1 MALFIEFLAQ
11 QWILVAALLAVAVML
26 FLHETRKSGTSLSP
40 QKAINLV
47 NAEGGVF
54 VDLRDTADFRAGHI
68 VDAMHI
74 PSSKLLNNTG
84 LLENYRDKPIVLVCK
99 MGQSAGAVG
108 KKLNADGFAKVN
120 IMTGGMMEWKNL
132 QLPVVNNG

>member
-1 MALFIEFLAQ
+1 MALFFEFLAQ
-11 QWILVAALLAVAVML
+11 QWILVVALLAVLVML
-26 FLHETRKSGTSLSP
+26 FMHETRKSGTSLSP
-40 QKAINLV
+40 QQAINLV
-47 NAEGGVF
+47 NAEDGVF

-68 VDAMHI
+68 VEAMHI

-99 MGQSAGAVG
+99 MGQSSGAVG
-108 KKLNADGFAKVN
+108 KKLNAEGFAKVN

>member
-1 MALFIEFLAQ
+1 MALFFEFLAQ
-11 QWILVAALLAVAVML
+11 QWMLVAALLVVMVML

-40 QKAINLV
+40 QQAINVV
-47 NAEGGVF
+47 NSEEGVF
-54 VDLRDTADFRAGHI
+54 VDLRDTAEFRSGHI

-74 PSSKLLNNTG
+74 PTTKLMNNTG

-108 KKLNADGFAKVN
+108 KKLNADGFARVN
-120 IMTGGMMEWKNL
+120 VMTGGMMEWKNL

>member
-1 MALFIEFLAQ
+1 MDLFFEFLTQ
-11 QWILVAALLAVAVML
+11 QWILVAALLAVVVML
-26 FLHETRKSGTSLSP
+26 FMHATRKSGTSRSP
-40 QKAINLV
+40 QQAINLV
-47 NAEGGVF
+47 NADDGVF

-74 PSSKLLNNTG
+74 PSAKLLNNTG
-84 LLENYRDKPIVLVCK
+84 LLEKYRNKPIVLVCK
-99 MGQSAGAVG
+99 MGQAAGPVG
-108 KKLNADGFAKVN
+108 KKLNAEGFDSVN

>member
-1 MALFIEFLAQ
+1 MVLFFEFLAQ
-11 QWILVAALLAVAVML
+11 QWILVAALLAVMVML
-26 FLHETRKSGTSLSP
+26 FMHETRKAGTSLTP

-74 PSSKLLNNTG
+74 PASKLMNNTG
-84 LLENYRDKPIVLVCK
+84 LLEKYRDKPVVLVCK
-99 MGQSAGAVG
+99 MGQSAGPVG
-108 KKLNADGFAKVN
+108 KKLNADGFQRVN

-132 QLPVVNNG
+132 QLPLINNG

>member
-1 MALFIEFLAQ
+1 MALFFEFLAQ
-11 QWILVAALLAVAVML
+11 QWILVAALLAVLVML
-26 FLHETRKSGTSLSP
+26 FMHETRKSGTSLSP
-40 QKAINLV
+40 QQAINLV
-47 NAEGGVF
+47 NAEEGVF

-99 MGQSAGAVG
+99 MGQSSGAVG

-132 QLPVVNNG
+132 QLPVVSNG

>member
-1 MALFIEFLAQ
+1 MVLFFEFLAQ
-11 QWILVAALLAVAVML
+11 QWILVAALLAVMVML
-26 FLHETRKSGTSLSP
+26 FMHETRKAGTSLTP

-54 VDLRDTADFRAGHI
+54 LDLRDTAEFRAGHI

-74 PSSKLLNNTG
+74 PASKLMNNTG
-84 LLENYRDKPIVLVCK
+84 LLEKYRDKPVVLVCK
-99 MGQSAGAVG
+99 MGQSAGPVG
-108 KKLNADGFAKVN
+108 KKLNADGFQRVN

-132 QLPVVNNG
+132 QLPVINNG

>member
-1 MALFIEFLAQ
+1 MALFLEFLTQ

-26 FLHETRKSGTSLSP
+26 FMHETRKSGTSLSP

-47 NAEGGVF
+47 NAQEGVF
-54 VDLRDTADFRAGHI
+54 VDLRDTADFRGGHI
-68 VDAMHI
+68 VDAMHV

-84 LLENYRDKPIVLVCK
+84 ALEKYRNKPIVLVCK

-108 KKLNADGFAKVN
+108 KKLNADGYENVN

>member
-1 MALFIEFLAQ
+1 MDLFFEFLTQ
-11 QWILVAALLAVAVML
+11 QWILVAALLAVIVML
-26 FLHETRKSGTSLSP
+26 FMHETRKSGTSLSP
-40 QKAINLV
+40 QQAINLV

-74 PSSKLLNNTG
+74 PSSKLINNTG
-84 LLENYRDKPIVLVCK
+84 LLEKYRDKPIVLVCK
-99 MGQSAGAVG
+99 MGQTAGPVG
-108 KKLNADGFAKVN
+108 KKLNAEGFASVN

-132 QLPVVNNG
+132 QLPLVNNG

>member
-1 MALFIEFLAQ
+1 MALFFEFLAQ

-26 FLHETRKSGTSLSP
+26 FMHETRKAGTSLSP

-74 PSSKLLNNTG
+74 PASKLMNNTG
-84 LLENYRDKPIVLVCK
+84 LLQNYRDKPVVLVCK
-99 MGQSAGAVG
+99 MGQSAGPVG
-108 KKLNADGFAKVN
+108 KKLNADGFQKVN

-132 QLPVVNNG
+132 QLPLVNNG

>member
-1 MALFIEFLAQ
+1 MALFFEFLAQ
-11 QWILVAALLAVAVML
+11 QWILVAALLAVLVML
-26 FLHETRKSGTSLSP
+26 FMHETRKSGTSLSP
-40 QKAINLV
+40 QQAINLV
-47 NAEGGVF
+47 NAEEGVF
-54 VDLRDTADFRAGHI
+54 VDLRDTADFRGGHI

-99 MGQSAGAVG
+99 MGQSSGAVG

-132 QLPVVNNG
+132 QLPVVSNG

>member
-1 MALFIEFLAQ
+1 MVLFFEFLAQ
-11 QWILVAALLAVAVML
+11 QWILVAALLAVMVML
-26 FLHETRKSGTSLSP
+26 FMHETRKAGTSLTP

-74 PSSKLLNNTG
+74 PASKLMNNTG
-84 LLENYRDKPIVLVCK
+84 LLEKYRDKPVVLVCK
-99 MGQSAGAVG
+99 MGQSAGPVG
-108 KKLNADGFAKVN
+108 KKLNADGFQRVN

-132 QLPVVNNG
+132 QLPVINNG